1 MQNLNSCQMKTILI
15 ALILSVFSYGIL
27 LSQNIRLIDYTSFR
41 DHSKNYDKVGNCVL
55 KKTLTGDIL
64 TVELFS
70 QNMQSSIKP
79 KFEFTYRN
87 RILRISASWSES
99 IGKDSVYY
107 DTVHKK
113 KVLIHAGTM
122 RVDMYFDMMGPKA
135 KREVF
140 RLKGFKRI
148 PVRIYLNDN
157 LYPNCPVK
165 DIFFKIY
172 KGIVINR
179 INADGKKDGL
189 WITFYDTGEVFER
202 KQYKNG
208 AFEGGKTYDKK
219 GKDLHYVGEF
229 EGGVGSVQIDSL
241 INK

>member
-1 MQNLNSCQMKTILI
+1 MKITLFILI
-15 ALILSVFSYGIL
+15 LTVFLSGIV
-27 LSQNIRLIDYTSFR
+27 LSQNIRFVDYTSFP

-64 TVELFS
+64 TVELLS
-70 QNMQSSIKP
+70 QNMQNNRKP
-79 KFEFTYRN
+79 EYAFTYRN
-87 RILRISASWSES
+87 GILRISTVWPETK
-99 IGKDSVYY
+99 GKDTVFY
-107 DTVHKK
+107 DKVQKK
-113 KVLIHAGTM
+113 LVNMHTYISNVEMH
-122 RVDMYFDMMGPKA
+122 FDGLGPKA

-165 DIFFKIY
+165 DISFRIY

-179 INADGKKDGL
+179 INSDGKKDGL

-208 AFEGGKTYDKK
+208 GFEGGKTFDKK

-229 EGGVGSVQIDSL
+229 ESGVGSVKFDS
-241 INK
+241 IMNK

>member
-1 MQNLNSCQMKTILI
+1 MKTIFI
-15 ALILSVFSYGIL
+15 IPILYVFSTVIL
-27 LSQNIRLIDYTSFR
+27 LSQNIRFIDYTSFP

-55 KKTLTGDIL
+55 KKTLAGDIL
-64 TVELFS
+64 TVELLS
-70 QNMQSSIKP
+70 QNMQSNRKP
-79 KFEFTYRN
+79 EYAFTYRN
-87 RILRISASWSES
+87 GILRISTVWPES
-99 IGKDSVYY
+99 KGKDTIYY
-107 DTVHKK
+107 DKVKKK
-113 KVLIHAGTM
+113 KVTM
-122 RVDMYFDMMGPKA
+122 HTGILMVDSHFDMLGPKA

-140 RLKGFKRI
+140 RFNGFKRI
-148 PVRIYLNDN
+148 PYKIYLNEN

-165 DIFFKIY
+165 DISFKIY
-172 KGIVINR
+172 KEIVINR

-208 AFEGGKTYDKK
+208 AFEGGKTYDKN

-229 EGGVGSVQIDSL
+229 EGGVGSVQMDSL